1 MNIHQALTVNLF
13 TKILVLCMSAFIPT
27 KYLNA
32 ILFLLNDEYQL
43 FTDVFSLTI
52 HDLINWTTYVL
63 FYLKSLR
70 VSLDK

>member
-52 HDLINWTTYVL
+52 YDLIN
-63 FYLKSLR
+63 
-70 VSLDK
+70 